1 VAEQAVEDVR
11 NVEDGTKPREE
22 NPGDEWTP
30 LVDAAMRDKTAREAP
45 LGARVVARLLGS
57 TRGRSKVVSTL

>member
-30 LVDAAMRDKTAREAP
+30 LVDVAMRDKTAREAL
-45 LGARVVARLLGS
+45 LGATVAARLLGRA
-57 TRGRSKVVSTL
+57 RGRSRVVNTL